1 MNKKIFSDVKVL
13 GLISLGVI
21 AFSVSV
27 AFLQDNNEGEIFE
40 YDDVSRAVI
49 IDQLYDDFPEDWFFQ
64 QNATN
69 ILEAA
74 GYKVDIFTTQDITV
88 DFYKKLPSM
97 NYNYIVIRT
106 HSADNNNKDSVSLF
120 TGERYQEDKYISE
133 QLLGHVVPG
142 TPLQRTIYYPN
153 TTNAEWSIAND
164 TYRETIAPFIT
175 QVYSDEKYFLI
186 TPKLVDELMVGK
198 FPGSTFLIGGCDS
211 LSNTSLAQ
219 SLIKRGASSI
229 VGWDNNIAVIA
240 NDVIMLQL
248 LEETLINNMEID
260 EAINFVTENYDW
272 TSTVNKA
279 TLKHYPEPN
288 L

>member
-1 MNKKIFSDVKVL
+1 MSWVVKISTL
-13 GLISLGVI
+13 YPAASSIL
-21 AFSVSV
+21 V
-27 AFLQDNNEGEIFE
+27 AFLQNNNEGEILE
-40 YDDVSRAVI
+40 YDDVARAVI
-49 IDQLYDDFPEDWFFQ
+49 IDQLYDDFPDDWFH

-74 GYKVDIFTTQDITV
+74 GYKVDIFKTQDVTV
-88 DFYKKLPSM
+88 DFYKELPSM

-133 QLLGHVVPG
+133 QLFGHVVPG
-142 TPLQRTIYYPN
+142 APLQRTIYFPD
-153 TTNAEWSIAND
+153 TTNAEWSITND
-164 TYRETIAPFIT
+164 TYRETVTPFIT
-175 QVYSDEKYFLI
+175 QVYSDEEYFLI

-198 FPGSTFLIGGCDS
+198 FPGSTFIIGGCDS

-229 VGWDNNIAVIA
+229 VGWDNTIDVVA
-240 NDVIMLQL
+240 NDIIMLQL

-260 EAINFVTENYDW
+260 EAINFINENFDW
-272 TSTVNKA
+272 AITLNKA